1 MGAKTLAIALGLV
14 GFAMASGATGG
25 TEPLRLSIGQAYAKA
40 KCETSINR
48 YLAHLKIAEDEVTNI
63 SVFSVKPTT
72 GRLLGYRA
80 WVSLKSCRGSL
91 VINLAPHCGV
101 IDTYTR
107 ADCRF
112 EGVPRH

>member
-1 MGAKTLAIALGLV
+1 MGGRILAIALGLV
-14 GFAMASGATGG
+14 GFVMASGATGG
-25 TEPLRLSIGQAYAKA
+25 TEPLRLSIGQAYAKP
-40 KCETSINR
+40 KCETSIGR

-63 SVFSVKPTT
+63 SVFSVKPPT
-72 GRLLGYRA
+72 GRRLGYRA

-101 IDTYTR
+101 VDTYTR